1 MKALVLDPIKLT
13 GNGLQDKSGWT
24 VSTNMSSAQDSVPPA
39 DDGDPDA
46 PAPKPASELM
56 VDGKAD
62 TVYTG
67 ASDGEDPVIT
77 LDMGKPTEVT
87 SLRYT
92 LGAGAEG
99 SAIGDYRIETS
110 LDGENYTLIKEGA
123 LSLDKDGRASLYFD
137 NGKDPWICTY
147 DARYLRITAV
157 GQAGRQLSVAELD
170 VFGPSGDDVF
180 FLDANG
186 GAAGILKSDFVYQK
200 ADENLD
206 KQFIPKGS
214 LVFTGS
220 YKGNPAYNVVVLY
233 DENGNVVGGVNA
245 DGSTV
250 ASQII
255 MAPEPGDAMLGDVS
269 EGSWVYWIEPG
280 DLASMKLP
288 DACVDL
294 AWSNLAAPQYPPADN
309 AARRRYAAPGR
320 ASRRRDPARSPRCP
334 PHANSDSYCRGRS
347 RHPAPAQNRGAPA
360 GAAVDRR
367 SAAAVHHVAYSRWP
381 PGQTPRPPPA
391 YSLWPCSTSSKR
403 LMSSV

>member
-1 MKALVLDPIKLT
+1 MCIRDRDT
-13 GNGLQDKSGWT
+13 
-24 VSTNMSSAQDSVPPA
+24 VPPA
-39 DDGDPDA
+39 TDDDPDA

-67 ASDGEDPVIT
+67 GSDGEDPVIM

-92 LGAGAEG
+92 LGAGAKG

-110 LDGENYTLIKEGA
+110 LDGESYTLIKKGS
-123 LSLDKDGRASLYFD
+123 LSLDEDGKASLYFD

-157 GQAGRQLSVAELD
+157 GQAGGQLSVAELD
-170 VFGPSGDDVF
+170 VFGPSGDDVS

-220 YKGNPAYNVVVLY
+220 YKGCLLY
-233 DENGNVVGGVNA
+233 T
-245 DGSTV
+245 S
-250 ASQII
+250 
-255 MAPEPGDAMLGDVS
+255 P
-269 EGSWVYWIEPG
+269 
-280 DLASMKLP
+280 
-288 DACVDL
+288 
-294 AWSNLAAPQYPPADN
+294 
-309 AARRRYAAPGR
+309 
-320 ASRRRDPARSPRCP
+320 SPR
-334 PHANSDSYCRGRS
+334 D
-347 RHPAPAQNRGAPA
+347 
-360 GAAVDRR
+360 
-367 SAAAVHHVAYSRWP
+367 
-381 PGQTPRPPPA
+381 
-391 YSLWPCSTSSKR
+391 
-403 LMSSV
+403 

>member
-1 MKALVLDPIKLT
+1 
-13 GNGLQDKSGWT
+13 
-24 VSTNMSSAQDSVPPA
+24 
-39 DDGDPDA
+39 
-46 PAPKPASELM
+46 
-56 VDGKAD
+56 
-62 TVYTG
+62 
-67 ASDGEDPVIT
+67 
-77 LDMGKPTEVT
+77 MGKPTEVT

-92 LGAGAEG
+92 LGAGAKG

-110 LDGENYTLIKEGA
+110 LDGESYTLIKKGS
-123 LSLDKDGRASLYFD
+123 LSLDEDGKASLYFD

-157 GQAGRQLSVAELD
+157 GQAGGQLSVAELD
-170 VFGPSGDDVF
+170 VFGPSGDDVS

-269 EGSWVYWIEPG
+269 EGSWGLLDRARRPCEHEAAQAGARRAVPRGQRVDERGTAPG
-280 DLASMKLP
+280 ERLASGQ
-288 DACVDL
+288 
-294 AWSNLAAPQYPPADN
+294 SSRQS
-309 AARRRYAAPGR
+309 ARRRA
-320 ASRRRDPARSPRCP
+320 RRQR
-334 PHANSDSYCRGRS
+334 
-347 RHPAPAQNRGAPA
+347 
-360 GAAVDRR
+360 DRR
-367 SAAAVHHVAYSRWP
+367 S
-381 PGQTPRPPPA
+381 
-391 YSLWPCSTSSKR
+391 R
-403 LMSSV
+403 LA